1 MASVVNKLDAQVY
14 WAQVPEW
21 VLAAPISDRAVRLYG
36 LLARRANSDSQC
48 FPSRRLLAD
57 QMRCSVSSV
66 DRALEELV
74 DAGAISRKAQ
84 FVDNRQTVNL
94 YTLLAMSSPVTAPL
108 VTAEEGGVVTGD
120 AQNESH
126 RNESHTLAATPRER
140 KPDLLFEA
148 VAKAAGRD
156 IRRLTKTE
164 RGKLNRATA
173 DIRAAGGT
181 PDDVRV
187 AANAWPRRFPQAQLT
202 EMALAAHWS
211 SLLPERKASSGW
223 GEEIRF

>member
-14 WAQVPEW
+14 WAPIPEW
-21 VLAAPISDRAVRLYG
+21 VLTAPISDRAVRLYG

-57 QMRCSVSSV
+57 QMRCSMSSV

-74 DAGAISRKAQ
+74 TAGAIARQAQ

-108 VTAEEGGVVTGD
+108 VTGEEGGVVTGD
-120 AQNESH
+120 AQNDSH
-126 RNESHTLAATPRER
+126 RNESHTVAATPRKRE
-140 KPDLLFEA
+140 PDLLFEA
-148 VAKAAGRD
+148 IAKAAGRD
-156 IRRLTKTE
+156 IRRLTKSE
-164 RGKLNRATA
+164 RGKLNKATS
-173 DIRAAGGT
+173 DIRSVGGT
-181 PDDVRV
+181 PEDVK
-187 AANAWPRRFPQAQLT
+187 AAVGAWSRRFPEAQLT

-211 SLLPERKASSGW
+211 ALAPKERPKSTW
-223 GEEIRF
+223 GEELGF